1 MENNKMATSLWQRA
15 TQSLL
20 TLTLLLSLT
29 GCGMNNIPTLDEQ
42 VKASWGQ
49 VENQYQ
55 RRADLVPNLVA
66 TVKGYASHEQE
77 TLKAV
82 TDARARV
89 GSLQVSDP
97 AQLKEFEAAQNQ
109 LSGALS
115 RLMVVVER
123 YPELKADQQF
133 LTLQAQLEGTEN
145 RISVAR
151 RDYIEAVRQFNTEI
165 RTFPGVIWSKLLY
178 SDLEAKPTF
187 SAKSGADEA
196 PKVSFQ

>member
-1 MENNKMATSLWQRA
+1 MATSLWRTT
-15 TQSLL
+15 TQNLL
-20 TLTLLLSLT
+20 MLTLLLGLT

-55 RRADLVPNLVA
+55 RRADLIPNLVA
-66 TVKGYASHEQE
+66 TVKGYANHEQE

-89 GSLQVSDP
+89 GSLQISDP
-97 AQLKEFEAAQNQ
+97 SQLKAFEAAQDQ
-109 LSGALS
+109 LSSALS

-123 YPELKADQQF
+123 YPDLKADQQF

-145 RISVAR
+145 RIAVAR

-178 SDLEAKPTF
+178 SDLTAKPSF
-187 SAKSGADEA
+187 SAKPGADEA

>member
-1 MENNKMATSLWQRA
+1 MNLSLWHRA
-15 TQSLL
+15 TRSLL
-20 TLTLLLSLT
+20 TLTLLLGLT
-29 GCGMNNIPTLDEQ
+29 GCGMNTIPTLDEQ

-66 TVKGYASHEQE
+66 TVKGYATHEQE

-89 GSLQVSDP
+89 GSLQVSVP

-109 LSGALS
+109 LSSALS

-123 YPELKADQQF
+123 YPDLKADQQF

-165 RTFPGVIWSKLLY
+165 RTFPGVIWHKLFY
-178 SDLEAKPTF
+178 SDLEAKPSF
-187 SAKSGADEA
+187 SAKPGADEA

>member
-1 MENNKMATSLWQRA
+1 MENNKMGTSLWHRA
-15 TQSLL
+15 NRALL

-29 GCGMNNIPTLDEQ
+29 GCGMNSIPTLDEQ

>member
-1 MENNKMATSLWQRA
+1 MGTSLWQRA
-15 TQSLL
+15 NRALL
-20 TLTLLLSLT
+20 TLTLLLGLT

>member
-1 MENNKMATSLWQRA
+1 MAISLWHKT

-20 TLTLLLSLT
+20 MLTLLLGLT

-55 RRADLVPNLVA
+55 RRADLIPNLVA

-89 GSLQVSDP
+89 GSVQVSDP
-97 AQLKEFEAAQNQ
+97 SQLKEFETAQNQ
-109 LSGALS
+109 LSSALS

-145 RISVAR
+145 RIAVAR
-151 RDYIEAVRQFNTEI
+151 RDYIEAVRLFNTEI

-178 SDLEAKPTF
+178 SDLTAKPSF
-187 SAKSGADEA
+187 SAKPGTDEA

>member
-1 MENNKMATSLWQRA
+1 MENNKMATSLWRRT

-20 TLTLLLSLT
+20 TLTLLLGLT

-55 RRADLVPNLVA
+55 RRADLIPNLVA

-89 GSLQVSDP
+89 GSVQVSDP
-97 AQLKEFEAAQNQ
+97 AQLKAFEAAQNQ
-109 LSGALS
+109 LSSALA

-123 YPELKADQQF
+123 YPDLKADQQF

-178 SDLEAKPTF
+178 SNLEAKPSF
-187 SAKSGADEA
+187 SAKLGADEA
-196 PKVSFQ
+196 PKVNFQ

>member
-20 TLTLLLSLT
+20 VMTLLLGLT

-89 GSLQVSDP
+89 GNLRVSDP

-187 SAKSGADEA
+187 SANPGADEA

>member
-1 MENNKMATSLWQRA
+1 MATSLWRST

-20 TLTLLLSLT
+20 TLTLLLGLT

-55 RRADLVPNLVA
+55 RRADLIPNLVA

-89 GSLQVSDP
+89 GSVQVSDP

-109 LSGALS
+109 LSSALS

-123 YPELKADQQF
+123 YPDLKADQQF

-178 SDLEAKPTF
+178 SDLEAKPSF
-187 SAKSGADEA
+187 SANPGAEEA